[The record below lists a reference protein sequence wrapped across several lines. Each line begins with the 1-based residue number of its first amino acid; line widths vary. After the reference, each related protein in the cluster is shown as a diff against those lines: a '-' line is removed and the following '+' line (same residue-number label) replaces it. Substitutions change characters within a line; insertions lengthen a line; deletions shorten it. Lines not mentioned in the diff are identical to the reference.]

1 MTRFPA
7 ARLPRRRDRGT
18 LARHQAPRRVPTVD
32 YPPLPLS
39 LRRVSGCL
47 TETRHGIQAWY
58 RLSPQQWSWQGDER
72 REALIRQIA
81 DTYAA
86 LAGRSIHCRTV
97 QRPYPVHR
105 WARALADDTPAP
117 SDPRA
122 WGAHL
127 VAVQRHLR
135 GSTFADTET
144 YLGVDV
150 LAPRRAAAR
159 VEADLV
165 RLDTVL
171 ATPGLDAVRATQ
183 AELEWLIHRSL
194 GLGLPEPRT
203 TVDGLA
209 VPVEPTDVGLFTGT
223 LDVDPCP
230 GRPWV
235 RMVARPQRGAGAIE
249 RYLAVLTV
257 GRMEDLQIP
266 QVHLPWMAYADS
278 LPFPVEWSARVRILS
293 GAQAAGAM
301 RSRIDQVVDQEQQYT
316 ATPSVEVPPA
326 LRRTGAQARA
336 TADEISDGG
345 AHAVARVD
353 GRFHLA
359 LVAGTP
365 EELEDRVNTAV
376 NRYRDYRIELH
387 RDPDQYGGHR
397 EFVPGEPA
405 ASPAHRRRGKTLFL
419 AAALPHVSSTVGTRD
434 GSYVGYTVGTSRRA
448 VAWNLHHAMEIRE
461 RSGFTPVIG
470 GLGCGKSVVV
480 GALAYDATLRG
491 ISTTVFDPSGPLARL
506 TRIPEICRVSRHI
519 DLLRAPAGT
528 LSPYT
533 AIPEPRREHLVDD
546 ERLAGL
552 GGPGSP
558 EYERVL
564 DEVVADARHLA
575 ARRRMQLAT
584 DTLRLLLP
592 PELRRTREA
601 GLVVRGAVRA
611 VGGAHTASLGS
622 VLDVVAADA
631 RDRDHEILDVLRDLA
646 EYPAAR
652 LFFDPGY
659 LADRA
664 AVREGGQAALPDG
677 HGDGGRTGED
687 PGAALAGGGRPPA
700 DPVLLVFTLGGLT
713 LPDTDADETN
723 WTEDERISV
732 PLLSLAA
739 TYASRR
745 IYGRRMG
752 ERKVVVIDEAHALRR
767 TPAGRALVERF
778 ARDSRKWN
786 TRVLAASQ
794 KPSDLVSL
802 EAGGLI
808 DECVIGGIDDPQE
821 ALGALRL
828 ARIPTDLGYERA
840 VATLAL
846 GGTRPQAGTGRTG
859 ARDFIFRDADGYT
872 ERIRWDLGHLPHVL
886 AALDTTAGGRP
897 GAPTTPPRPPEPP
910 AGRGD
915 PSPEPGSVPVPDPRR
930 NAARLEGWGD
940 EWPAA

>member
-1 MTRFPA
+1 MTTTPGRRFL
-7 ARLPRRRDRGT
+7 RGSRRHPW
-18 LARHQAPRRVPTVD
+18 ARHQAPRRAPTVD
-32 YPPLPLS
+32 YPPLPLA
-39 LRRVSGCL
+39 LRRVTGCL
-47 TETRHGIQAWY
+47 TETRHGLQAWY
-58 RLSPQQWSWQGDER
+58 RLGPQQWSWQGDER

-81 DTYAA
+81 DTWAA
-86 LAGRSIHCRTV
+86 LAGRTIHLRTV

-117 SDPRA
+117 SNPEA
-122 WGAHL
+122 WGGHL
-127 VAVQRHLR
+127 VSVQRHLR

-150 LAPRRAAAR
+150 QAPRRTANR
-159 VEADLV
+159 LEADLV

-183 AELEWLIHRSL
+183 GEVEWLIHRSL
-194 GLGLPEPRT
+194 GLGLPEPHT
-203 TVDGLA
+203 TVDGMSLA
-209 VPVEPTDVGLFTGT
+209 VEPTDIGLFTGT
-223 LDVDPCP
+223 LDIDPCP
-230 GRPWV
+230 GRPFV
-235 RMVARPQRGAGAIE
+235 RMVARPQRGAGAVE
-249 RYLAVLTV
+249 RYLTVLTV

-293 GAQAAGAM
+293 GPQAAGAM

-316 ATPSVEVPPA
+316 VTPSVEVPPA

-336 TADEISDGG
+336 TADEIADGG

-359 LVAGTP
+359 LVAATP
-365 EELEDRVNTAV
+365 AELEDRVNTTV

-387 RDPDQYGGHR
+387 RDLDQYGAHR

-405 ASPAHRRRGKTLFL
+405 ASPSHRRRGKTAFL

-434 GSYVGYTVGTSRRA
+434 GSYIGYTVGTSRRA
-448 VAWNLHHAMEIRE
+448 VAWNLHYAMEIRE

-480 GALAYDATLRG
+480 GALAYDSALRG

-506 TRIPEICRVSRHI
+506 TRIPEIAPVSRHI

-552 GGPGSP
+552 GGE
-558 EYERVL
+558 EYERML

-601 GLVVRGAVRA
+601 GLIVRGAVRA

-622 VLDVVAADA
+622 VLDVIAADD
-631 RDRDHEILDVLRDLA
+631 RDRDHEILDVLRDLS

-659 LADRA
+659 MADRA
-664 AVREGGQAALPDG
+664 RP
-677 HGDGGRTGED
+677 D
-687 PGAALAGGGRPPA
+687 PGDAHGNGGAPALQVP
-700 DPVLLVFTLGGLT
+700 DPTLLVFTLGGLT

-745 IYGRRMG
+745 IYARRMG

-794 KPSDLVSL
+794 KPSDLLSL

-846 GGTRPQAGTGRTG
+846 GGARPQAGTGRTG

-872 ERIRWDLGHLPHVL
+872 ERIRWDLGHLSHVL
-886 AALDTTAGGRP
+886 KALDTTAGGRSA
-897 GAPTTPPRPPEPP
+897 APTTPPEVSSPM
-910 AGRGD
+910 
-915 PSPEPGSVPVPDPRR
+915 PSYPEPGPEPAAREQAPGDGAAPREPEPVPVPEPRR
-930 NAARLEGWGD
+930 DAARLDGWGD

>member
-1 MTRFPA
+1 
-7 ARLPRRRDRGT
+7 
-18 LARHQAPRRVPTVD
+18 VD
-32 YPPLPLS
+32 YPPLPLA

-47 TETRHGIQAWY
+47 TETRHGLQAWY
-58 RLSPQQWSWQGDER
+58 RLGPQQWSWQGDER
-72 REALIRQIA
+72 REALLRQVA

-86 LAGRSIHCRTV
+86 LAGRSVHLRTV

-105 WARALADDTPAP
+105 WARALAEDTPAP
-117 SDPRA
+117 PNPQA

-159 VEADLV
+159 LEADLV

-171 ATPGLDAVRATQ
+171 ATPGLDGVRATQ
-183 AELEWLIHRSL
+183 GEVEWLVHRSL
-194 GLGLPEPRT
+194 GIGLPEPRT
-203 TVDGLA
+203 AVDGLA
-209 VPVEPTDVGLFTGT
+209 VAIEATDIGLFTGT
-223 LDVDPCP
+223 VDVDPCP
-230 GRPWV
+230 GRPYV
-235 RMVARPQRGAGAIE
+235 HMVARPQRGPGSIE

-293 GAQAAGAM
+293 GTQAAGAM

-316 ATPSVEVPPA
+316 ATPSIEVPPA

-336 TADEISDGG
+336 TADEIADGG

-359 LVAGTP
+359 LVAASPG
-365 EELEDRVNTAV
+365 ELEDRVNTTV

-387 RDPDQYGGHR
+387 RDPDQYGLYR

-448 VAWNLHHAMEIRE
+448 VAWNLHYAMEIRE

-491 ISTTVFDPSGPLARL
+491 VRTTVFDPSGPLARL
-506 TRIPEICRVSRHI
+506 TRIPDIAAVSRHI

-533 AIPEPRREHLVDD
+533 AVPEPRREHLVDD

-552 GGPGSP
+552 AG
-558 EYERVL
+558 EEHEHVL
-564 DEVVADARHLA
+564 DEIVADARHLA

-622 VLDVVAADA
+622 VLDVIAADG
-631 RDRDHEILDVLRDLA
+631 RDRDHEILDVLRDLG

-652 LFFDPGY
+652 LFFDSGY
-659 LADRA
+659 MADRA
-664 AVREGGQAALPDG
+664 AERDRHA
-677 HGDGGRTGED
+677 
-687 PGAALAGGGRPPA
+687 AGGPPE

-713 LPDTDADETN
+713 LPDADGDETN

-802 EAGGLI
+802 EAGGLV

-846 GGTRPQAGTGRTG
+846 GGTRPQAGVGRSG

-886 AALDTTAGGRP
+886 AALDTTAGGRAS
-897 GAPTTPPRPPEPP
+897 APPARDGEGDGDGDPVSVPSGDTAEAPVVARDLETAPVPEP
-910 AGRGD
+910 
-915 PSPEPGSVPVPDPRR
+915 RR
-930 NAARLEGWGD
+930 DAARLADRGD

>member
-1 MTRFPA
+1 
-7 ARLPRRRDRGT
+7 
-18 LARHQAPRRVPTVD
+18 VPTVD
-32 YPPLPLS
+32 YPPLPLA
-39 LRRVSGCL
+39 LRRASGCL
-47 TETRHGIQAWY
+47 TETRQGVQAWY
-58 RLSPQQWSWQGDER
+58 RLGPQQWSWQGDER

-81 DTYAA
+81 DTWAA
-86 LAGRSIHCRTV
+86 LAGRTIHLRTV

-117 SDPRA
+117 SDPQA

-127 VAVQRHLR
+127 VSVQRHLR

-144 YLGVDV
+144 YLGVEV
-150 LAPRRAAAR
+150 LAPRRAANR
-159 VEADLV
+159 LEADLV
-165 RLDTVL
+165 RLDSVL

-183 AELEWLIHRSL
+183 GELEWLIHRSL

-203 TVDGLA
+203 AVDGLA
-209 VPVEPTDVGLFTGT
+209 VAVEPSDIGLFTGT

-230 GRPWV
+230 GRPYV

-249 RYLAVLTV
+249 RYLTVLTV

-278 LPFPVEWSARVRILS
+278 LPFPVEWSARVRVLS

-316 ATPSVEVPPA
+316 ASPSIEVPPA

-353 GRFHLA
+353 GRFQLA
-359 LVAGTP
+359 LVAATP
-365 EELEDRVNTAV
+365 QELEDRVNTTV

-387 RDPDQYGGHR
+387 RDPDQYGGYR
-397 EFVPGEPA
+397 EFVPGEPT

-480 GALAYDATLRG
+480 GGLAYDATLRG
-491 ISTTVFDPSGPLARL
+491 ICTTVFDPSGPLARL
-506 TRIPEICRVSRHI
+506 TRIAEIAGVSRHI

-552 GGPGSP
+552 GGE

-622 VLDVVAADA
+622 VLDVIAADD
-631 RDRDHEILDVLRDLA
+631 RDRDHEILDVLRDLS

-659 LADRA
+659 MADR
-664 AVREGGQAALPDG
+664 
-677 HGDGGRTGED
+677 
-687 PGAALAGGGRPPA
+687 GGGGPGDPPA

-808 DECVIGGIDDPQE
+808 DECVIGGIDDPHE
-821 ALGALRL
+821 AVGALRL

-897 GAPTTPPRPPEPP
+897 GGPATPPGPPAPPGADPVDPPPEPADPPDEATGDGAAPDDAVAPQPQP
-910 AGRGD
+910 AA
-915 PSPEPGSVPVPDPRR
+915 PSREPEAVPVPEPRR

>member
-1 MTRFPA
+1 
-7 ARLPRRRDRGT
+7 
-18 LARHQAPRRVPTVD
+18 VPTVD
-32 YPPLPLS
+32 YPPLPLA

-47 TETRHGIQAWY
+47 TETRQGLQAWY
-58 RLSPQQWSWQGDER
+58 RLGPQQWSWQGDER

-86 LAGRSIHCRTV
+86 LAGRVVHLRTV

-117 SDPRA
+117 SDPQA
-122 WGAHL
+122 WGVHL

-150 LAPRRAAAR
+150 LAPRRAASR
-159 VEADLV
+159 LEADLV

-183 AELEWLIHRSL
+183 GELEWLIHRSL

-209 VPVEPTDVGLFTGT
+209 VPVEPTDIGLFTGT
-223 LDVDPCP
+223 LDIDPCP
-230 GRPWV
+230 GRPYV

-249 RYLAVLTV
+249 RYLSVLTV

-359 LVAGTP
+359 LTAATP
-365 EELEDRVNTAV
+365 QELEDRVNTTV
-376 NRYRDYRIELH
+376 NRYRDYRVELH

-397 EFVPGEPA
+397 EFVPGEPT
-405 ASPAHRRRGKTLFL
+405 ASSAHRRRGKTVFL

-506 TRIPEICRVSRHI
+506 TRIPEIAPVSHHI

-552 GGPGSP
+552 GGPGST

-622 VLDVVAADA
+622 VLDVIAADP
-631 RDRDHEILDVLRDLA
+631 RDRDHEILDVLRDLS

-659 LADRA
+659 MADRGSGPRA
-664 AVREGGQAALPDG
+664 EAD
-677 HGDGGRTGED
+677 RTN
-687 PGAALAGGGRPPA
+687 GGGPGHPAA

-794 KPSDLVSL
+794 KPSDLLSL

-846 GGTRPQAGTGRTG
+846 GGARPQAGTGRTG

-897 GAPTTPPRPPEPP
+897 GAPTTPPGPPGPTYPAPDPAGGTPPEERAPGHEAPDDP
-910 AGRGD
+910 AA
-915 PSPEPGSVPVPDPRR
+915 PQAEPAPARASETVPVPEPRR